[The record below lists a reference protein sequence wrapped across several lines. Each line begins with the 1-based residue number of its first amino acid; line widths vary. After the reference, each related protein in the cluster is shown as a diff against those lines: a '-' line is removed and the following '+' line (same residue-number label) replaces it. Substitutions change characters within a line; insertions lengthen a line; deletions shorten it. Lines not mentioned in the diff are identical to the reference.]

1 MLATR
6 PHPLADTVGA
16 LEGRGGVSP
25 GLPLSRGMVASS
37 GHSSFP
43 SQRAASIGKGFFW
56 LLGGRGRASMSAMPR
71 APKGGGLSPGL
82 WGLVGS

>member
-1 MLATR
+1 MLAILCTSTS
-6 PHPLADTVGA
+6 LADMVGA

-43 SQRAASIGKGFFW
+43 SQHAASIGKGFFSCW
-56 LLGGRGRASMSAMPR
+56 GGEGEPACQRCPALPN
-71 APKGGGLSPGL
+71 
-82 WGLVGS
+82 